1 MGIALRCNQMKP
13 PPNLSRARIDAT
25 SGVAA
30 RGHARTWAE
39 HDAVLGAAWTAKGVI
54 DVHDELQVTG

>member
-1 MGIALRCNQMKP
+1 MKP